1 MMEDEATREAV
12 ESALAKLDLDAK
24 ARLLQGQD
32 IWTLPP
38 LPEIGLG
45 SLVMSDGPVGVR
57 GASWGP
63 EDPSVLLPSPTAMAA
78 SWDPELIARA
88 GTLLAQEARRKGV
101 HLLLAPTVN
110 MHRTP
115 VGGRHFEAYSEDPLL
130 TGAIGSGFVRGV
142 QSGGVG
148 ATVKHFVANDAETD
162 RMFVD
167 NIVSPEALRE
177 IYLAPFE
184 AIVRDAS
191 PWAIMSAYNS
201 VNGTTMSEHI
211 ELLRG
216 VLRDEWGFD
225 GIVVSDWMGTRST
238 VGAILGGLD
247 VAMPGPQSVYG
258 ERLVKAVQDGEV
270 DESVVDE
277 AVRHVLLLAARVG
290 VLEGAPAAVAD
301 LPAAVDGR
309 EIAHEVARRSFV
321 LARNAEVDGAPV
333 LPITPAESTVALI
346 GLAARDARVLG
357 GGSAMVFPE
366 TVVSPL
372 DGLTAAL
379 PEGTLS
385 YNVGTVLSE
394 DMGVADRGF
403 TLRARCLTAD
413 GSLQRELPLADGNIM
428 WMGDLPEGIDYP
440 SLQTIEIL
448 GTFTPELS
456 GPHRFGTKGIGQF
469 TLTVDGETVFEGD
482 QALESFDPFEMFFG
496 SPKDRA
502 VVELEAGRPVE
513 VVLRYD
519 PMKME
524 GAPIAVVS
532 FSLGHLEPQR
542 DPEELMAEAEAAA
555 AQADV
560 AVVVVATTDK
570 VESEGFDR
578 TTLALPGRQDE
589 LVSRV
594 VAANPRTVVIVN
606 SGAPV
611 EMPWRDDVAAVLLS
625 WFPGQE
631 AGSALAEVLTGAA
644 EPGGRLPTTWP
655 ATLADCPVTEVTPT
669 DGKLVYTEDLFIG
682 YRAWDRSDVAPA
694 YSFGH
699 GLGYTTWEYEDI
711 EWDGET
717 VTVRVRNTGSRP
729 GREVVQVYLA
739 PVDGDP
745 SRPAR
750 ALAGFASVEAAAG
763 ETVTATVTLPQR
775 AFEAWEETSRKWAYR
790 PGAYELTVG
799 GSSAD
804 CPLTLPIEAAV

>member
-1 MMEDEATREAV
+1 MHDESTHEAV

-38 LPEIGLG
+38 LPEVGLG
-45 SLVMSDGPVGVR
+45 SIVMSDGPVGVR
-57 GASWGP
+57 GATWGP

-78 SWDPELIARA
+78 SWDPDLIERA
-88 GTLLAQEARRKGV
+88 GVLLAQEARRKGV

-130 TGAIGSGFVRGV
+130 TGVIGSGFVRGV

-184 AIVRDAS
+184 AIVRDAE

-201 VNGTTMSEHI
+201 VNGTTMSEHS
-211 ELLRG
+211 ELLKG
-216 VLRDEWGFD
+216 VLRGEWGFD

-238 VGAILGGLD
+238 LGAILGGLD
-247 VAMPGPQSVYG
+247 VAMPGPANVYG
-258 ERLVKAVQDGEV
+258 ELLVKAVENGEV
-270 DESVVDE
+270 DESVVDD

-290 VLEGAPAAVAD
+290 LLEGVPAAVVEF
-301 LPAAVDGR
+301 PAEINGR
-309 EIAHEVARRSFV
+309 EIAREVARRSFV
-321 LARNAEVDGAPV
+321 LARNATIDNAPV
-333 LPITPAESTVALI
+333 LPIAPSESTVALI

-366 TVVSPL
+366 AVVSPL
-372 DGLTAAL
+372 DGLKAAL
-379 PEGTLS
+379 PADALS
-385 YNVGTVLSE
+385 YSVGTVLSD

-403 TLRARCLTAD
+403 TLVARCLTAD

-440 SLQTIEIL
+440 SLQTIEIA

-469 TLTVDGETVFEGD
+469 TLTVDGQTVFEGE
-482 QALESFDPFEMFFG
+482 QTLESFDPFEMLFG

-502 VVELEAGRPVE
+502 VVELEAGRTVD
-513 VVLRYD
+513 VALRYE

-524 GAPIAVVS
+524 GSPIAIVS
-532 FSLGHLEPQR
+532 TGLGHLEPQR

-555 AQADV
+555 AAADV

-578 TTLALPGRQDE
+578 TTLKLPGRQDE
-589 LVSRV
+589 LVARV
-594 VAANPRTVVIVN
+594 VAVNPRTVVVVN

-611 EMPWRDDVAAVLLS
+611 EMPWRDDVAAVLLT
-625 WFPGQE
+625 WFPGQD
-631 AGSALAEVLTGAA
+631 AGAALAEVLTGAA

-655 ATLADCPVTEVTPT
+655 ATLADCPVTDVTPV
-669 DGKLVYTEDLFIG
+669 DGKLTYSEDLFIG
-682 YRAWDRSDVAPA
+682 YRAWDRTGIAPA

-699 GLGYTTWEYEDI
+699 GLGYTTWEYESV
-711 EWDGET
+711 ERDGDA

-750 ALAGFASVEAAAG
+750 ALAGFASIEADAG
-763 ETVTATVTLPQR
+763 ETATATITLPRR
-775 AFEAWEETSRKWAYR
+775 AFEIWDEVSRDWIYR
-790 PGAYELTVG
+790 LGSYDLQV
-799 GSSAD
+799 GSSSAN
-804 CPLTLPIEAAV
+804 CPLTLRIEAAD